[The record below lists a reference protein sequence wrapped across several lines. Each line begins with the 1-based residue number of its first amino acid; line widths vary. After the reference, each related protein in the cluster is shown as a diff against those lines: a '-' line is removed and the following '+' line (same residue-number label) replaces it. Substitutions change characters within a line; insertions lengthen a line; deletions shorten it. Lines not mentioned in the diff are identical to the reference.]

1 LDFMVAGETGDRED
15 TAAPDGP
22 RAIGVPGERT
32 VNVLVGGLPDGLP
45 LVLHHGTPGG
55 LASWPAMDE
64 AARRRGLCLITVAR
78 PGYAGS
84 TPRPGRRV
92 ADVAGDVAA
101 VLDALGCDA
110 FVTAGWSGGGPHAL
124 ACAAVLHG
132 RCLAAA
138 TVAGVAPYQADG
150 LDWLAGMGPENIKEF
165 GAAAQGEAALTALLT
180 DAAGGLATIAGT
192 QLAAELGGLLSS
204 VDADFLTGEFADY
217 LAASMRS
224 ACSTGPAGWRDD
236 DLAFVTG
243 WGFPL
248 DAVGKV
254 AVWQGSEDLMVPK
267 AHGAWLARHIPGARA
282 RMSRGEGHLS
292 IGAGGLGPVFDDLID
307 LAGL

>member
-1 LDFMVAGETGDRED
+1 MVAGETGDRED
-15 TAAPDGP
+15 TAAQDGP

-64 AARRRGLCLITVAR
+64 AARRRGLCLITPAR

-92 ADVAGDVAA
+92 ADVASDVAA

-124 ACAAVLHG
+124 ACAAMLHG

-165 GAAAQGEAALTALLT
+165 GAAAQGEAALTALLS

-204 VDADFLTGEFADY
+204 VDAGFLTGEFADY

-224 ACSTGPAGWRDD
+224 ACSTGLAGWRDD
-236 DLAFVTG
+236 DLAFVTD
-243 WGFPL
+243 WGFGL

-282 RMSRGEGHLS
+282 RLRRGEGHLS